1 MFLVEAWKPAEGT
14 EEGLSSP
21 SASPWAQSPDRRLR
35 EVFPGRAQA
44 CRRKPASVLPTH
56 RAPSRAA
63 AGASC
68 QYGLSCTMLSASLGL
83 PSGWATGTSGTAA
96 PPAAGAGSSLHPP
109 DAGKT
114 PLSPRLTTRK
124 VSRHGQMSSGRDH
137 CPQLGHTG
145 PLLCGFTAQPRHCGG
160 RWPSPPV
167 LTDHRPRAVRES
179 AGPAGPCT
187 CTTAHLA
194 PPPSFPFIFV
204 MGLSLFV
211 RLLVSQTSP
220 WVVHT
225 GKNVA
230 QPPSSSIRA
239 RASPGAPQR
248 ARWVRGPQ
256 Y

>member
-1 MFLVEAWKPAEGT
+1 M
-14 EEGLSSP
+14 
-21 SASPWAQSPDRRLR
+21 
-35 EVFPGRAQA
+35 
-44 CRRKPASVLPTH
+44 LPTH

-63 AGASC
+63 AGPSC

-96 PPAAGAGSSLHPP
+96 LRTAGAGSSLHPP

-137 CPQLGHTG
+137 CPRAGTYWS
-145 PLLCGFTAQPRHCGG
+145 PSVRFHCPAPSL
-160 RWPSPPV
+160 RWAAALASHP
-167 LTDHRPRAVRES
+167 HRPQTTGCERERRSRRSPRVRH
-179 AGPAGPCT
+179 GT
-187 CTTAHLA
+187 LA
-194 PPPSFPFIFV
+194 PPSFPF
-204 MGLSLFV
+204 SLFV

-225 GKNVA
+225 GKNIA
-230 QPPSSSIRA
+230 QPPASSIRP
-239 RASPGAPQR
+239 RASPGAPQG